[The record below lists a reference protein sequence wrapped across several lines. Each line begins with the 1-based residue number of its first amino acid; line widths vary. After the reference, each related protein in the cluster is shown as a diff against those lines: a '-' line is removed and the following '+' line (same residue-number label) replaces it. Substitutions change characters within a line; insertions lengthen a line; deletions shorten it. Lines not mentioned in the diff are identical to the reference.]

1 MKIFFALA
9 ASAIMLASTA
19 SAADDNLVHCFLFTA
34 VDKAPDAD
42 WQAFF
47 KATDAL
53 PSKIPAVKHVWY
65 SKLGRPMEIGGATRQ
80 WGVCLHLGGPDAR
93 KAYAAAPYH
102 SEWEAAYFKV
112 RVPGTSTFDLQGH

>member
-1 MKIFFALA
+1 MRILMLIAAATMLFAT
-9 ASAIMLASTA
+9 TA
-19 SAADDNLVHCFLFTA
+19 SAADDSVHGFLFTA

-53 PSKIPAVKHVWY
+53 PSKIPVVKHVWY
-65 SKLGRPMEIGGATRQ
+65 SKLGRPIDERT
-80 WGVCLHLGGPDAR
+80 WGVCMHLVGAGAR
-93 KAYAAAPYH
+93 AAYAAAPYH
-102 SEWEAAYFKV
+102 AEWEAAYFKV